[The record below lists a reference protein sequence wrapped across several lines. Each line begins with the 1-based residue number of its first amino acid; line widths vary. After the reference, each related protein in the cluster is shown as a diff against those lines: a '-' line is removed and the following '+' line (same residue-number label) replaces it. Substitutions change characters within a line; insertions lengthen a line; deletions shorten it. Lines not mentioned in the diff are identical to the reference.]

1 MVDMRDILDKKYDI
15 LKASLS
21 FPNPKD
27 KEKLMDS
34 YMEVARAVNEKRYMA
49 YVEGLEDFYYKTN
62 NLEDEKVRLN
72 ALIKY
77 INGYRDTF
85 RKFNNEYKEITGL
98 DLEDKEQYNDLAIY
112 ENRLDNIKEYLSN
125 CNRIK
130 SLEEEVKTYEK
141 DLDRFTEE
149 SLNNDRVNRELEE
162 KLLEFFMS
170 FVHNNSFCEGLDY
183 SDIEFELE
191 KLKDEIRHKREELDN
206 FYMAYESLLNQE
218 LPDSKINEYKSYVKE
233 ARMDYYTSRE
243 KEYVYRLYE
252 LISSIESEYSDVV
265 SKREKISRIFDD
277 RLLLRGQLEIIDEDS
292 FMDIE
297 KFCNNQYSVIK
308 AEKRVIDNINDVERR
323 IESAKEEIR
332 GLKDKNETV
341 DILSILNEFGIIDTY
356 NSDNGINVSM
366 DMDVS
371 MNTGVDTDI
380 DIDTGVNFDA
390 DDDADFNA
398 DSSTGN
404 KYIDSEIGN
413 DPAYSALLLEED
425 LLNDEVNESN
435 PYGYYDFPLSEEDE
449 VYGEI
454 SSRGYDGL
462 EDNVIVNVEDSGDID
477 LESVKGIASGVM
489 QEVIDNVML
498 DSEGEVS
505 QELDG
510 DSVVDNINAS
520 DSIDTGVS
528 NEGDI
533 VSEDKAEKVVNSEEV
548 THDSVNVKN
557 GEDEATTT
565 LDAEDIFA
573 NPSSTGKDDLTLT
586 FDSDDIFLGEKE
598 PNIIKI
604 DTARDITDSD
614 FEVVSDIFP
623 SVDSGAQASEMVS
636 SEGKDVGIVA
646 PEASSDVD
654 DVNVSNVQSGPPKE
668 EMDDFFSST
677 EKAILNDNLEEKKL
691 PDMDSAL
698 EGEEDII
705 IDEDDMTRLPN
716 VGSIGSVKPTSS
728 FRDIEEKKSEIGNM
742 EVPTNGIMD
751 QKEEV
756 FNSSEYIEK

>member
-27 KEKLMDS
+27 KDKLLDS
-34 YMEVARAVNEKRYMA
+34 YMEVARSVNDKRYTA
-49 YVEGLEDFYYKTN
+49 YVEGLDDFYYKTN

-77 INGYRDTF
+77 INGYRDAF
-85 RKFNNEYKEITGL
+85 SKFNNEYKEITGL
-98 DLEDKEQYNDLAIY
+98 DLEDKEQYNDLSIY

-130 SLEEEVKTYEK
+130 SLEEEVRNYER

-149 SLNNDRVNRELEE
+149 ALNNDRVNHELEE

-170 FVHNNSFCEGLDY
+170 FIHNNSFCEALDY
-183 SDIEFELE
+183 SDIGFELE
-191 KLKDEIRHKREELDN
+191 KVRDEIGHKREELDN
-206 FYMAYESLLNQE
+206 FYMAYESLLNQN

-243 KEYVYRLYE
+243 KEYVYELYE
-252 LISSIESEYSDVV
+252 LISSIETEYSDVV
-265 SKREKISRIFDD
+265 SKRERISRIFDD

-308 AEKRVIDNINDVERR
+308 AEKRVNDNISDAEKR

-332 GLKDKNETV
+332 GLRDKNETV

-356 NSDNGINVSM
+356 NSDNGVNVRDSM
-366 DMDVS
+366 DA
-371 MNTGVDTDI
+371 NFDTDKESSSGNG
-380 DIDTGVNFDA
+380 DIDS
-390 DDDADFNA
+390 DDM
-398 DSSTGN
+398 
-404 KYIDSEIGN
+404 N
-413 DPAYSALLLEED
+413 DPEYSALLLEED
-425 LLNDEVNESN
+425 LLNDEVNENN
-435 PYGYYDFPLSEEDE
+435 PYGYSDFPLSDENE

-454 SSRGYDGL
+454 SNRGYDGL
-462 EDNVIVNVEDSGDID
+462 DDNVIVNVGDSGDID
-477 LESVKGIASGVM
+477 LDSVRATANGVM
-489 QEVIDNVML
+489 KEVIDNVIL
-498 DSEGEVS
+498 DSGNDSNES
-505 QELDG
+505 NSG
-510 DSVVDNINAS
+510 D
-520 DSIDTGVS
+520 IDTSTS
-528 NEGDI
+528 NSADT
-533 VSEDKAEKVVNSEEV
+533 DKGTDDVKSDNEEVVVHDSAKPEEEKV
-548 THDSVNVKN
+548 
-557 GEDEATTT
+557 
-565 LDAEDIFA
+565 
-573 NPSSTGKDDLTLT
+573 DDLTLT
-586 FDSDDIFLGEKE
+586 FNSDDIFLGEKE

-623 SVDSGAQASEMVS
+623 STDSGTKDAQIVS
-636 SEGKDVGIVA
+636 PEG
-646 PEASSDVD
+646 SSDV
-654 DVNVSNVQSGPPKE
+654 NVLNGQEASKE
-668 EMDDFFSST
+668 EADDFFSST

-691 PDMDSAL
+691 PDMNDSL
-698 EGEEDII
+698 EGEDDII
-705 IDEDDMTRLPN
+705 IDEDEMTRLPE
-716 VGSIGSVKPTSS
+716 VGNIGSVKPTSS
-728 FRDIEEKKSEIGNM
+728 FRDIESKKSEIGNM

-751 QKEEV
+751 QSEKV

>member
-27 KEKLMDS
+27 KDKLLDS
-34 YMEVARAVNEKRYMA
+34 YMEVARSVNDKRYTA
-49 YVEGLEDFYYKTN
+49 YVEGLDDFYYKTN

-77 INGYRDTF
+77 INGYRDAF
-85 RKFNNEYKEITGL
+85 SKFNNEYKEITGL
-98 DLEDKEQYNDLAIY
+98 DLEDKEQYNDLSIY

-130 SLEEEVKTYEK
+130 SLEEEVRNYER

-149 SLNNDRVNRELEE
+149 ALNNDRVNHELEE

-170 FVHNNSFCEGLDY
+170 FIHNNSFCEALDY
-183 SDIEFELE
+183 SDIGFELE
-191 KLKDEIRHKREELDN
+191 KVRDEIGHKRDELDN
-206 FYMAYESLLNQE
+206 FYMAYESLLNQN

-243 KEYVYRLYE
+243 KEYVYELYE
-252 LISSIESEYSDVV
+252 LISSIETEYSDVV
-265 SKREKISRIFDD
+265 SKRERISRIFDD

-308 AEKRVIDNINDVERR
+308 AEKRVNDNISDAEKK

-332 GLKDKNETV
+332 GLRDKNETV

-356 NSDNGINVSM
+356 NSDNGVNVRDSM
-366 DMDVS
+366 DA
-371 MNTGVDTDI
+371 NFDTDKESSSGNG
-380 DIDTGVNFDA
+380 DTDS
-390 DDDADFNA
+390 DDM
-398 DSSTGN
+398 
-404 KYIDSEIGN
+404 N
-413 DPAYSALLLEED
+413 DPEYSALLLEED
-425 LLNDEVNESN
+425 LLNDEVNENN
-435 PYGYYDFPLSEEDE
+435 PYGYSDFPLSDENE

-454 SSRGYDGL
+454 SNRGYDGL
-462 EDNVIVNVEDSGDID
+462 DDNVIVNVGDSGDID
-477 LESVKGIASGVM
+477 LDSVRATANGVM
-489 QEVIDNVML
+489 KEVIDNVIL
-498 DSEGEVS
+498 DSGN
-505 QELDG
+505 
-510 DSVVDNINAS
+510 DSNESNSVD
-520 DSIDTGVS
+520 IDTSTS
-528 NEGDI
+528 NSGDT
-533 VSEDKAEKVVNSEEV
+533 DKGTDDVKSDNEEVVVHDSAKPEEEKV
-548 THDSVNVKN
+548 
-557 GEDEATTT
+557 
-565 LDAEDIFA
+565 
-573 NPSSTGKDDLTLT
+573 DDLTLT
-586 FDSDDIFLGEKE
+586 FNSDDIFLGEKE

-623 SVDSGAQASEMVS
+623 STDSGTKDAQ
-636 SEGKDVGIVA
+636 IVV
-646 PEASSDVD
+646 PEVSSDV
-654 DVNVSNVQSGPPKE
+654 NVLNGQEASKE
-668 EMDDFFSST
+668 EADDFFSST

-691 PDMDSAL
+691 PDVADSL
-698 EGEEDII
+698 EGEDDII
-705 IDEDDMTRLPN
+705 IDEDEMTRLPE
-716 VGSIGSVKPTSS
+716 VGNIGSVKPTSS
-728 FRDIEEKKSEIGNM
+728 FRDIESKKSEIGNM

-751 QKEEV
+751 QSEEV

>member
-27 KEKLMDS
+27 KEKLLDS
-34 YMEVARAVNEKRYMA
+34 YMEVARSVNDKRYTA
-49 YVEGLEDFYYKTN
+49 YVEGLDDFYYKTY

-77 INGYRDTF
+77 INGYRDAF
-85 RKFNNEYKEITGL
+85 SKFNNEYKEITGL
-98 DLEDKEQYNDLAIY
+98 DLEDKEQYNDLSIY

-130 SLEEEVKTYEK
+130 SLEEEVRNYER

-149 SLNNDRVNRELEE
+149 ALNNDRVNHELEE

-170 FVHNNSFCEGLDY
+170 FIHNNSFCEALDY
-183 SDIEFELE
+183 SDIGFELE
-191 KLKDEIRHKREELDN
+191 KVRDEIGHKRDELDN
-206 FYMAYESLLNQE
+206 FYMAYESLLNQN

-243 KEYVYRLYE
+243 KEYVYELYE
-252 LISSIESEYSDVV
+252 LISSIETEYSDVV
-265 SKREKISRIFDD
+265 SKRERISRIFDD

-308 AEKRVIDNINDVERR
+308 AEKRVNDNISDAEKR

-332 GLKDKNETV
+332 ALRDKNETV

-356 NSDNGINVSM
+356 NSDNGVNVRGSM
-366 DMDVS
+366 DD
-371 MNTGVDTDI
+371 NFDTDKESSSDNG
-380 DIDTGVNFDA
+380 DIDNG
-390 DDDADFNA
+390 
-398 DSSTGN
+398 GM
-404 KYIDSEIGN
+404 N
-413 DPAYSALLLEED
+413 DPEYSALLLEED
-425 LLNDEVNESN
+425 LLNDEVNENN
-435 PYGYYDFPLSEEDE
+435 PYGYSDFPLSDENE

-454 SSRGYDGL
+454 SNRGYDGL
-462 EDNVIVNVEDSGDID
+462 DDNVIVNVGDSGDID
-477 LESVKGIASGVM
+477 LDSVRATANGVM
-489 QEVIDNVML
+489 KEVIDNVIL
-498 DSEGEVS
+498 DSGNDSNES
-505 QELDG
+505 NSG
-510 DSVVDNINAS
+510 D
-520 DSIDTGVS
+520 IDTS
-528 NEGDI
+528 TSDNEDT
-533 VSEDKAEKVVNSEEV
+533 DKGTDDVKSDNEEVVVHDSAKPEEEKV
-548 THDSVNVKN
+548 
-557 GEDEATTT
+557 
-565 LDAEDIFA
+565 
-573 NPSSTGKDDLTLT
+573 DDLTLT
-586 FDSDDIFLGEKE
+586 FNSDDIFLGEKE

-623 SVDSGAQASEMVS
+623 STDSGTKDAQ
-636 SEGKDVGIVA
+636 IVA
-646 PEASSDVD
+646 PEVSSDV
-654 DVNVSNVQSGPPKE
+654 NVLNGQESSKE
-668 EMDDFFSST
+668 EADDFFSST

-691 PDMDSAL
+691 PDMDDSL
-698 EGEEDII
+698 EGEDDII
-705 IDEDDMTRLPN
+705 IDEDEMTRLPE
-716 VGSIGSVKPTSS
+716 VGNIGSVKPTSS
-728 FRDIEEKKSEIGNM
+728 FRDIESKKSEIGNM

-751 QKEEV
+751 QSEEV

>member
-27 KEKLMDS
+27 KEKLLDS
-34 YMEVARAVNEKRYMA
+34 YMEVARSVNDKRYTA
-49 YVEGLEDFYYKTN
+49 YVEGLDDFYYKTY

-77 INGYRDTF
+77 INGYRDAF
-85 RKFNNEYKEITGL
+85 SKFNNEYKEITGL
-98 DLEDKEQYNDLAIY
+98 DLEDKEQYNDLSIY

-130 SLEEEVKTYEK
+130 SLEEEVRNYER

-149 SLNNDRVNRELEE
+149 ALNNDRVNHELEE

-170 FVHNNSFCEGLDY
+170 FIHNNSFCEALDY
-183 SDIEFELE
+183 SDIGFELE
-191 KLKDEIRHKREELDN
+191 KVRDEIGHKRDELDN
-206 FYMAYESLLNQE
+206 FYMAYESLLNQN

-243 KEYVYRLYE
+243 KEYVYELYE
-252 LISSIESEYSDVV
+252 LISSIETEYSDVV
-265 SKREKISRIFDD
+265 SKRERISRIFDD

-308 AEKRVIDNINDVERR
+308 AEKRVNDNISDAEKR

-332 GLKDKNETV
+332 GLRDKNETV

-356 NSDNGINVSM
+356 NSDNGVNVRGSM
-366 DMDVS
+366 DD
-371 MNTGVDTDI
+371 NFDTDRESSSGNG
-380 DIDTGVNFDA
+380 DTDS
-390 DDDADFNA
+390 DDM
-398 DSSTGN
+398 
-404 KYIDSEIGN
+404 N
-413 DPAYSALLLEED
+413 DPEYSALLLEED
-425 LLNDEVNESN
+425 LLNDEINENN
-435 PYGYYDFPLSEEDE
+435 PYGYCDFPLSDENE

-454 SSRGYDGL
+454 SNRGYDGL
-462 EDNVIVNVEDSGDID
+462 DDNVIVNVGDSGDID
-477 LESVKGIASGVM
+477 LDSVRATANGVM
-489 QEVIDNVML
+489 KEVIDNVIL
-498 DSEGEVS
+498 DSGN
-505 QELDG
+505 
-510 DSVVDNINAS
+510 DSNESNSVD
-520 DSIDTGVS
+520 IDTS
-528 NEGDI
+528 TSDNEDT
-533 VSEDKAEKVVNSEEV
+533 DKGTDDVKSDNEEVVVHDSAKPEEEKV
-548 THDSVNVKN
+548 
-557 GEDEATTT
+557 
-565 LDAEDIFA
+565 
-573 NPSSTGKDDLTLT
+573 DDLTLT
-586 FDSDDIFLGEKE
+586 FNSDDIFLGEKE

-623 SVDSGAQASEMVS
+623 STDSGTKDAQIVS
-636 SEGKDVGIVA
+636 
-646 PEASSDVD
+646 PEVSSDV
-654 DVNVSNVQSGPPKE
+654 NVLNGQEASKE
-668 EMDDFFSST
+668 EADDFFSST

-691 PDMDSAL
+691 PDMNDSL
-698 EGEEDII
+698 EGEDDII
-705 IDEDDMTRLPN
+705 IDEDEMTRLPEIGN
-716 VGSIGSVKPTSS
+716 IGSVKPTSS
-728 FRDIEEKKSEIGNM
+728 FRDIESKKSEIGNM

-751 QKEEV
+751 QSEKV

>member
-27 KEKLMDS
+27 KDKLLDS
-34 YMEVARAVNEKRYMA
+34 YMEVARSVNDKRYTA
-49 YVEGLEDFYYKTN
+49 YVEGLDDFYYKTN

-77 INGYRDTF
+77 INGYRDAF
-85 RKFNNEYKEITGL
+85 SKFNNEYKEITGL
-98 DLEDKEQYNDLAIY
+98 DLEDKEQYNDLSIY

-130 SLEEEVKTYEK
+130 SLEEEVRNYER

-149 SLNNDRVNRELEE
+149 ALNNDRVNHELEE

-170 FVHNNSFCEGLDY
+170 FIHNNSFCEALDY
-183 SDIEFELE
+183 SDIGFELE
-191 KLKDEIRHKREELDN
+191 KVRDEIGHKRDELDN
-206 FYMAYESLLNQE
+206 FYMAYESLLNQN

-243 KEYVYRLYE
+243 KEYVYELYE
-252 LISSIESEYSDVV
+252 LISSIETEYSDVV
-265 SKREKISRIFDD
+265 SKRERISRIFDD

-308 AEKRVIDNINDVERR
+308 AEKRVNDNISDAEKR

-332 GLKDKNETV
+332 GLRDKNETV

-356 NSDNGINVSM
+356 NSDNGVNVRDSM
-366 DMDVS
+366 DD
-371 MNTGVDTDI
+371 NFDTDRESSSGNG
-380 DIDTGVNFDA
+380 DIDNG
-390 DDDADFNA
+390 
-398 DSSTGN
+398 GM
-404 KYIDSEIGN
+404 N
-413 DPAYSALLLEED
+413 DPEYSALLLEED
-425 LLNDEVNESN
+425 LLNDEVNENN
-435 PYGYYDFPLSEEDE
+435 PYGYSDFPLSDENE

-454 SSRGYDGL
+454 SNRGYDGL
-462 EDNVIVNVEDSGDID
+462 DDNVIVNVGDSGDID
-477 LESVKGIASGVM
+477 LDSVKATANGVM
-489 QEVIDNVML
+489 KEVIDNVIL
-498 DSEGEVS
+498 DSGNDSNES
-505 QELDG
+505 NSG
-510 DSVVDNINAS
+510 D
-520 DSIDTGVS
+520 IDTS
-528 NEGDI
+528 TSDNEDT
-533 VSEDKAEKVVNSEEV
+533 DKGTDDVKSDNEEVVVHDSAKPEEEKV
-548 THDSVNVKN
+548 
-557 GEDEATTT
+557 
-565 LDAEDIFA
+565 
-573 NPSSTGKDDLTLT
+573 DDLTLT
-586 FDSDDIFLGEKE
+586 FNSDDIFLGEKE

-623 SVDSGAQASEMVS
+623 STDSGTKDAQ
-636 SEGKDVGIVA
+636 IVA
-646 PEASSDVD
+646 PEVSSDV
-654 DVNVSNVQSGPPKE
+654 NVLNGQEASKE
-668 EMDDFFSST
+668 EADDFFSST

-691 PDMDSAL
+691 PDMDDSL
-698 EGEEDII
+698 EGEDDII
-705 IDEDDMTRLPN
+705 IDEDEMTRLPE
-716 VGSIGSVKPTSS
+716 VGNIGSVKPTSS
-728 FRDIEEKKSEIGNM
+728 FRDIESKKSEIGNM

-751 QKEEV
+751 QSEKV

>member
-27 KEKLMDS
+27 KDKLLDS
-34 YMEVARAVNEKRYMA
+34 YMEVARSVNDKRYTA
-49 YVEGLEDFYYKTN
+49 YVEGLDDFYYKTN

-77 INGYRDTF
+77 INGYRDAF
-85 RKFNNEYKEITGL
+85 SKFNNEYKEITGL
-98 DLEDKEQYNDLAIY
+98 DLEDKEQYNDLSIY

-130 SLEEEVKTYEK
+130 SLEEEVKNYER

-149 SLNNDRVNRELEE
+149 ALNNDRVNRELEE

-170 FVHNNSFCEGLDY
+170 FIHNNSFCEALDY
-183 SDIEFELE
+183 SDIGFELE
-191 KLKDEIRHKREELDN
+191 KVRDEIGHKRDELDN
-206 FYMAYESLLNQE
+206 FYMAYESLLNQN

-243 KEYVYRLYE
+243 KEYVYELYE
-252 LISSIESEYSDVV
+252 LISSIETEYSDVV
-265 SKREKISRIFDD
+265 SKRERISRIFDD

-308 AEKRVIDNINDVERR
+308 AEKRVNDNISDAEKR

-332 GLKDKNETV
+332 GLRDKNETV

-356 NSDNGINVSM
+356 NSDNGVNVRGSM
-366 DMDVS
+366 DD
-371 MNTGVDTDI
+371 NFDTDRESSSGNR
-380 DIDTGVNFDA
+380 DTDS
-390 DDDADFNA
+390 DDM
-398 DSSTGN
+398 
-404 KYIDSEIGN
+404 N
-413 DPAYSALLLEED
+413 DPEYSALLLEED
-425 LLNDEVNESN
+425 LLNDEINENN
-435 PYGYYDFPLSEEDE
+435 PYGYSDFPLSDENE

-454 SSRGYDGL
+454 SNRGYDGL
-462 EDNVIVNVEDSGDID
+462 DDNVIVNVGDSGDID
-477 LESVKGIASGVM
+477 LDSVRATANGVM
-489 QEVIDNVML
+489 KEVIDNVIL
-498 DSEGEVS
+498 DSGN
-505 QELDG
+505 
-510 DSVVDNINAS
+510 DSNESNSVD
-520 DSIDTGVS
+520 IDTSTS
-528 NEGDI
+528 NSVDT
-533 VSEDKAEKVVNSEEV
+533 DKGTDDVKSDNEEVVVHDSAKPEEEKV
-548 THDSVNVKN
+548 
-557 GEDEATTT
+557 
-565 LDAEDIFA
+565 
-573 NPSSTGKDDLTLT
+573 DDLTLT
-586 FDSDDIFLGEKE
+586 FNSDDIFLGEKE

-623 SVDSGAQASEMVS
+623 STDSGTKDAQ
-636 SEGKDVGIVA
+636 IVA
-646 PEASSDVD
+646 PEVSSDV
-654 DVNVSNVQSGPPKE
+654 NVLNGQEASKE
-668 EMDDFFSST
+668 EADDFFSST

-691 PDMDSAL
+691 PDVADSL
-698 EGEEDII
+698 EGEDDII
-705 IDEDDMTRLPN
+705 IDEDEMTRLPE
-716 VGSIGSVKPTSS
+716 VGNIGSVKPTSS
-728 FRDIEEKKSEIGNM
+728 FRDIESKKSEIGNM

-751 QKEEV
+751 QSEKV

>member
-27 KEKLMDS
+27 KEKLLDS
-34 YMEVARAVNEKRYMA
+34 YMEVARSVNYKRYMA
-49 YVEGLEDFYYKTN
+49 YVEGLDDFYYKTN

-77 INGYRDTF
+77 INGYRDAF
-85 RKFNNEYKEITGL
+85 SKFNNEYKEITGL
-98 DLEDKEQYNDLAIY
+98 DLEDKEQYNDLSIY

-130 SLEEEVKTYEK
+130 SLEEEVRNYER

-149 SLNNDRVNRELEE
+149 ALNNDRVNHELEE

-170 FVHNNSFCEGLDY
+170 FIHNNSFCEALDY
-183 SDIEFELE
+183 SDIGFELE
-191 KLKDEIRHKREELDN
+191 KVRDEIGRKRDELDN
-206 FYMAYESLLNQE
+206 FYMAYESLLNQN

-243 KEYVYRLYE
+243 KEYVYELYE
-252 LISSIESEYSDVV
+252 LISSIETEYSDVV
-265 SKREKISRIFDD
+265 SKRERISRIFDD

-308 AEKRVIDNINDVERR
+308 AEKRVNDNISDAEKR

-332 GLKDKNETV
+332 GLRDKNETV

-356 NSDNGINVSM
+356 NSDNGVNVRGSM
-366 DMDVS
+366 DD
-371 MNTGVDTDI
+371 NFDTDRGSSSGNG
-380 DIDTGVNFDA
+380 DTDSDA
-390 DDDADFNA
+390 M
-398 DSSTGN
+398 
-404 KYIDSEIGN
+404 N
-413 DPAYSALLLEED
+413 DPEYSALLLEED
-425 LLNDEVNESN
+425 ILNDEVNENN
-435 PYGYYDFPLSEEDE
+435 PYGYSDFPLSDENE

-454 SSRGYDGL
+454 SNRGYDGL
-462 EDNVIVNVEDSGDID
+462 DDNVIVNVGDSGDID
-477 LESVKGIASGVM
+477 LDSVRATANGVM
-489 QEVIDNVML
+489 KEVIDNVIL
-498 DSEGEVS
+498 DSGNGSNES
-505 QELDG
+505 NSG
-510 DSVVDNINAS
+510 D
-520 DSIDTGVS
+520 IDTS
-528 NEGDI
+528 TSDNEDT
-533 VSEDKAEKVVNSEEV
+533 DKGTDDVKSDNEEVVVHDSAKPEEEKV
-548 THDSVNVKN
+548 
-557 GEDEATTT
+557 
-565 LDAEDIFA
+565 
-573 NPSSTGKDDLTLT
+573 DDLTLT
-586 FDSDDIFLGEKE
+586 FNSDDIFLGEKE

-623 SVDSGAQASEMVS
+623 STDSGTKDAQ
-636 SEGKDVGIVA
+636 IVA
-646 PEASSDVD
+646 PEVSSDV
-654 DVNVSNVQSGPPKE
+654 NVLNGQEASKE
-668 EMDDFFSST
+668 EADDFFSST

-691 PDMDSAL
+691 PDMDDSL
-698 EGEEDII
+698 EGEDDII
-705 IDEDDMTRLPN
+705 IDEDEMTRLPE
-716 VGSIGSVKPTSS
+716 VGNIGSVKPTSS
-728 FRDIEEKKSEIGNM
+728 FRDIESKKSEIGNM

-751 QKEEV
+751 QSEKV

>member
-27 KEKLMDS
+27 KEKLLDS
-34 YMEVARAVNEKRYMA
+34 YMEVARSVNDKRYTA
-49 YVEGLEDFYYKTN
+49 YVEGLDDFYYKTY

-77 INGYRDTF
+77 INGYRDAF
-85 RKFNNEYKEITGL
+85 SKFNNEYKEITGL
-98 DLEDKEQYNDLAIY
+98 DLEDKEQYNDLSIY

-130 SLEEEVKTYEK
+130 SLEEEVRNYER

-149 SLNNDRVNRELEE
+149 ALNNDRVNHELEE

-170 FVHNNSFCEGLDY
+170 FIHNNSFCEALDY
-183 SDIEFELE
+183 SDIGFELE
-191 KLKDEIRHKREELDN
+191 KVRDEIGHKRDELDN
-206 FYMAYESLLNQE
+206 FYMAYESLLNQN

-243 KEYVYRLYE
+243 KEYVYELYE
-252 LISSIESEYSDVV
+252 LISSIETEYSDVV
-265 SKREKISRIFDD
+265 SKRERISRIFDD

-308 AEKRVIDNINDVERR
+308 AEKRVNDNISDAEKR

-332 GLKDKNETV
+332 ALRDKNETV

-356 NSDNGINVSM
+356 NSDNGVNVRGSM
-366 DMDVS
+366 DD
-371 MNTGVDTDI
+371 NFDTDRVSSSDTG
-380 DIDTGVNFDA
+380 DIDSDGM
-390 DDDADFNA
+390 
-398 DSSTGN
+398 
-404 KYIDSEIGN
+404 N
-413 DPAYSALLLEED
+413 DPEYSALLLEED
-425 LLNDEVNESN
+425 LLNDEVNENN
-435 PYGYYDFPLSEEDE
+435 PYGYSDFPLSDENE

-454 SSRGYDGL
+454 SNRGYDGL
-462 EDNVIVNVEDSGDID
+462 DDNVIVNVGDSGDID
-477 LESVKGIASGVM
+477 LDSVRATANGVM
-489 QEVIDNVML
+489 KEVIDNVIL
-498 DSEGEVS
+498 DSGNDSNES
-505 QELDG
+505 NSG
-510 DSVVDNINAS
+510 D
-520 DSIDTGVS
+520 IDTS
-528 NEGDI
+528 TSDNEDT
-533 VSEDKAEKVVNSEEV
+533 DKGTDDVKSDNEEVVVHDSAKPEEEKV
-548 THDSVNVKN
+548 
-557 GEDEATTT
+557 
-565 LDAEDIFA
+565 
-573 NPSSTGKDDLTLT
+573 DDLTLT
-586 FDSDDIFLGEKE
+586 FNSDDIFLGEKE

-623 SVDSGAQASEMVS
+623 STDSETKDAQ
-636 SEGKDVGIVA
+636 IVA
-646 PEASSDVD
+646 PEVSSDV
-654 DVNVSNVQSGPPKE
+654 NVLNGQESSKE
-668 EMDDFFSST
+668 EADDFFSST

-691 PDMDSAL
+691 PDMDDSL
-698 EGEEDII
+698 EGEDDII
-705 IDEDDMTRLPN
+705 IDEDEMTRLPE
-716 VGSIGSVKPTSS
+716 VGNIGSVKPTSS
-728 FRDIEEKKSEIGNM
+728 FRDIKSKKSEIGNM

-751 QKEEV
+751 QSEEV

>member
-27 KEKLMDS
+27 KEKLLDS
-34 YMEVARAVNEKRYMA
+34 YMEVARSVNDKRYTA
-49 YVEGLEDFYYKTN
+49 YVEGLDDFYYKTY

-77 INGYRDTF
+77 INGYRDAF
-85 RKFNNEYKEITGL
+85 SKFNNEYKEITGL
-98 DLEDKEQYNDLAIY
+98 DLEDKEQYNDLSIY

-130 SLEEEVKTYEK
+130 SLEEEVRNYER

-149 SLNNDRVNRELEE
+149 ALNNDRVNHELEE

-170 FVHNNSFCEGLDY
+170 FIHNNSFCEALDY
-183 SDIEFELE
+183 SDIGFELE
-191 KLKDEIRHKREELDN
+191 KVRDEIGHKRDELDN
-206 FYMAYESLLNQE
+206 FYMAYESLLNQN

-243 KEYVYRLYE
+243 KEYVYELYE
-252 LISSIESEYSDVV
+252 LISSIETEYSDVV
-265 SKREKISRIFDD
+265 SKRERISRIFDD

-308 AEKRVIDNINDVERR
+308 AEKGVNDNISDAEKR

-332 GLKDKNETV
+332 ALRDKNETV

-356 NSDNGINVSM
+356 NSDNGVNVRGSM
-366 DMDVS
+366 DD
-371 MNTGVDTDI
+371 NFDTDKESSSDNG
-380 DIDTGVNFDA
+380 DIDNG
-390 DDDADFNA
+390 
-398 DSSTGN
+398 GM
-404 KYIDSEIGN
+404 N
-413 DPAYSALLLEED
+413 DPEYSALLLEED
-425 LLNDEVNESN
+425 LLNDEVNENN
-435 PYGYYDFPLSEEDE
+435 PYGYSDFPLSDENE

-454 SSRGYDGL
+454 SNRGYDGL
-462 EDNVIVNVEDSGDID
+462 DDNVIVNVGDSGDID
-477 LESVKGIASGVM
+477 LDSVRATANGVM
-489 QEVIDNVML
+489 KEVIDNVIL
-498 DSEGEVS
+498 DSGNDSNES
-505 QELDG
+505 NSG
-510 DSVVDNINAS
+510 D
-520 DSIDTGVS
+520 IDTS
-528 NEGDI
+528 TSDNEDT
-533 VSEDKAEKVVNSEEV
+533 DKGTDDVKSDNEEVVVHDSAKPEEEKV
-548 THDSVNVKN
+548 
-557 GEDEATTT
+557 
-565 LDAEDIFA
+565 
-573 NPSSTGKDDLTLT
+573 DDLTLT
-586 FDSDDIFLGEKE
+586 FNSDDIFLGEKE

-623 SVDSGAQASEMVS
+623 STDSGTKDAQ
-636 SEGKDVGIVA
+636 IVA
-646 PEASSDVD
+646 PEVSSDV
-654 DVNVSNVQSGPPKE
+654 NVLNGQESSKE
-668 EMDDFFSST
+668 EADDFFSST

-691 PDMDSAL
+691 PDMDDSL
-698 EGEEDII
+698 EGEDDII
-705 IDEDDMTRLPN
+705 IDEDEMTRLPE
-716 VGSIGSVKPTSS
+716 VGNIGSVKPTSS
-728 FRDIEEKKSEIGNM
+728 FRDIESKKSEIGNM

-751 QKEEV
+751 QSEEV